1 MLDMKQIVI
10 AIIALVV
17 VSLTAYAYAEL
28 DQNEVPFDFDFKS
41 CTRSTLVTEAGEFD
55 AWYCTYL
62 GGIPVG
68 ATIEET
74 MPENGQPTIEITIE
88 EEPEIIPVEQ
98 PKPLTMNESKILELE
113 KKLAKEGELVSHEDQ
128 LLRALLS
135 YQDKCELGTEQGAPI
150 QDYESFT
157 IATYEPYTHTDLGTQ
172 YILKQ
177 IELAI
182 QECKSQQILKTK
194 VLGEQYLHIPSTNQP
209 KIIYQTNATLPDD
222 VQAKYDEAKMTDYF
236 AQKSID
242 TAEGFQCSILG
253 KQQGH
258 CIREMSDTP
267 AQEPTISQAGKAM
280 LSKYN
285 AYQATGIADIPVQE
299 QIKQLTP
306 LDILKQYMKAYD
318 IKASDLED

>member
-1 MLDMKQIVI
+1 MKQIVI

-88 EEPEIIPVEQ
+88 EEPEIIAVEK
-98 PKPLTMNESKILELE
+98 PKPLTMNEKKILELE
-113 KKLAKEGELVSHEDQ
+113 EKLAEEGELVSHEDQ
-128 LLRALLS
+128 LLKALLS
-135 YQDKCELGTEQGAPI
+135 YQDDCELGTEQGAPI
-150 QDYESFT
+150 QDYELFT
-157 IATYEPYTHTDLGTQ
+157 IATFEPYTHTDLGTQ

-194 VLGEQYLHIPSTNQP
+194 ILGEQYLHIPSTNQP
-209 KIIYQTNATLPDD
+209 KIIYQTNATLPDH
-222 VQAKYDEAKMTDYF
+222 VQAKYDEAKMSDYF
-236 AQKSID
+236 AQKTID

-258 CIREMSDTP
+258 CVKKMSDMP
-267 AQEPTISQAGKAM
+267 VQEPTISQAGKAM

-299 QIKQLTP
+299 QAKQLTP